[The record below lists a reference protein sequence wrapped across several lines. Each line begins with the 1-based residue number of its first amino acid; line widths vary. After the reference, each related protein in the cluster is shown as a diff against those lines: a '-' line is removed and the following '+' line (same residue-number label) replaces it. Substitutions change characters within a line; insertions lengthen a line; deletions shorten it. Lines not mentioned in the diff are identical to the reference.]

1 MIRKRIVPLALLSV
15 ACLAW
20 REQDPRTEVHRFLDA
35 GQYADAERVARA
47 GGAPLSVML
56 GNVLV
61 VRGKLAEA
69 ESTFAHAIDARA
81 PDRLSAEAALAELAE
96 RRGDHAA
103 ASARAR
109 RIASTYSSANAP
121 SSSDHMAAG
130 RAYVLL
136 MSGDASAARRALAA
150 FDAATAADSNN
161 FEAQRRTGD
170 LFLSRH
176 GNEDARQSY
185 LAVLKRAPNDARAI
199 MGIAFVED
207 FEGKGTALATIRRSL
222 ALNPQLSEALALSAR
237 LHLESEQYDSAR
249 VYAQRALSSD
259 TASVQSWALL
269 GATAFL
275 TGDSATFRM
284 ARSSATALQPRPS
297 EFYTELAEASIRQ
310 RRYMNANVLAQQAV
324 ALDSSSTHALTVLGA
339 NQLRLGQMAEGQATL
354 DRAFK
359 LDASDARSKNTLDLL
374 DLMRSYRTIDTGRFR
389 LVAPAKEAELLAL
402 YIVPLLERAFD
413 SLSARYGYKPPTPVR
428 IEFFDRSAD
437 FSVRTLGA
445 VGLGALGVSF
455 GSLLAMDA
463 PSARERGTFNW
474 GSTAWHELTHAF
486 TLGASEHR
494 VPRWLSEGMS
504 VLEERRAS
512 PGWGASATV
521 SFVGALG
528 AGVLRPMSQLNDGFL
543 HPRFAEETQFSY
555 YQASLFCEMVEQTK
569 GANALP
575 TMLLAYR
582 DGYDTPA
589 VFQRVLGASA
599 AQVDAQFDAWMRA
612 RFAVPLRV
620 LTSKDTASEKLG
632 AALTAVM
639 QRAIGEMSR
648 NQKDSAQ
655 RSLEQARAM
664 FPEYGGD
671 DGPSWFLALLA
682 RERGDTSL
690 AIESVSEVTT
700 RNETAWDAN
709 LLEADLRE
717 RRGDIPGALAALERL
732 IWISPY
738 EPSVHVRIAELSTS
752 RGDVARGDFA
762 RAVRER
768 RAMIALRPTDELDA
782 RYELAKALV
791 AAGDVRGA
799 RRELLSVLEQAPS
812 FEKAQAL
819 LLELRAKRSPGGTR

>member
-1 MIRKRIVPLALLSV
+1 MIRKRAVFLTLLCV

-20 REQDPRTEVHRFLDA
+20 REQDPRTEVHRLIDA

-47 GGAPLSVML
+47 GAAPLSVML

-61 VRGKLAEA
+61 IRGKLVDA
-69 ESTFAHAIDARA
+69 ESTFTRAIATRA
-81 PDRLSAEAALAELAE
+81 PDRLSAQAALAELTE
-96 RRGDHAA
+96 RRGDHVSAA
-103 ASARAR
+103 ARAR
-109 RIASTYSSANAP
+109 NIATLYAGASAP
-121 SSSDHMAAG
+121 SNNDHVAAG
-130 RAYVLL
+130 RAFVLL

-161 FEAQRRTGD
+161 LEAQRRTGD
-170 LFLSRH
+170 LFLARH

-185 LAVLKRAPNDARAI
+185 SAVLRRAPNDARAL
-199 MGIAFVED
+199 MGLAFVED

-222 ALNPQLSEALALSAR
+222 AINPNLSEALALSAR

-259 TASVQSWALL
+259 TASVQAWALL

-275 TGDSATFRM
+275 TGDSATFRI

-310 RRYMNANVLAQQAV
+310 RRYANANALAQQAV
-324 ALDSSSTHALTVLGA
+324 ALDPASIRALTVLGT
-339 NQLRLGQMAEGQATL
+339 NQLRLGQMVEGQATL
-354 DRAFK
+354 DRAFR
-359 LDASDARSKNTLDLL
+359 LDASDARTKNTLDLL
-374 DLMRSYRTIDTGRFR
+374 DLMKSYRTIDTGRFR
-389 LVAPAKEAELLAL
+389 IVAPAKEAELLAL

-413 SLSARYGYKPPTPVR
+413 SLSVRYAYKPPTPVR
-428 IEFFDRSAD
+428 IEFFERSAD

-504 VLEERRAS
+504 VLEERRAT

-528 AGVLRPMSQLNDGFL
+528 AGVLRPMSQLNNGFL
-543 HPRFAEETQFSY
+543 HPRFPEETQFAY

-569 GANALP
+569 GAKALP
-575 TMLLAYR
+575 AMLFAYR
-582 DGYDTPA
+582 DGYDTPT
-589 VFQRVLGASA
+589 VFQRVLGANA
-599 AQVDAQFDAWMRA
+599 AQVDAQFDAWMRT
-612 RFAVPLRV
+612 RFAVPLRT
-620 LTSKDTASEKLG
+620 LTSKDTSSEKRG
-632 AALTAVM
+632 AALMAIM
-639 QRAIGEMSR
+639 QRAVGEMSR

-655 RSLEQARAM
+655 RTLEQARAM

-671 DGPSWFLALLA
+671 DGPSWMLALIA
-682 RERGDTSL
+682 RDRGDTAAAL
-690 AIESVSEVTT
+690 RNVAEVTS

-717 RRGDIPGALAALERL
+717 KKGDTVGAIAALERL

-738 EPSVHVRIAELSTS
+738 EPSVHVRIAQLSTL
-752 RGDVARGDFA
+752 RGEYA

-768 RAMIALRPTDELDA
+768 RALIAMRPTDELDA
-782 RYELAKALV
+782 RYELAKALA
-791 AAGDVRGA
+791 AAGDLSGA

-819 LLELRAKRSPGGTR
+819 LLELRARKSPGGVL

>member
-1 MIRKRIVPLALLSV
+1 MIRKRIVPLALFSV

-20 REQDPRTEVHRFLDA
+20 REQDPRAEVNRLVDA

-47 GGAPLSVML
+47 GGPPLSVML

-61 VRGKLAEA
+61 IRGKLAEA
-69 ESTFAHAIDARA
+69 ESIYTRAIAARA
-81 PDRLSAEAALAELAE
+81 PDRLSADVALAELAE

-109 RIASTYSSANAP
+109 SIATAYRNATAP
-121 SSSDHMAAG
+121 SNSDHVAAG
-130 RAYVLL
+130 RAFVLL
-136 MSGDASAARRALAA
+136 MSGDASAARSALAA

-170 LFLSRH
+170 LFLARH

-185 LAVLKRAPNDARAI
+185 LAVLRRAPNDARAI
-199 MGIAFVED
+199 MGLAFVED

-222 ALNPQLSEALALSAR
+222 AINPHLSEALALSAR

-259 TASVQSWALL
+259 TASIQAWSIL

-275 TGDSATFRM
+275 LGDSTTFRA
-284 ARSSATALQPRPS
+284 ARSGATALQPRPA
-297 EFYTELAEASIRQ
+297 EFFTELAEASIRQ
-310 RRYMNANVLAQQAV
+310 RRYMNANALAQQAV
-324 ALDSSSTHALTVLGA
+324 ALDPTSIRALTVLGT

-359 LDASDARSKNTLDLL
+359 LDASDARNKNTLDLL
-374 DLMRSYRTIDTGRFR
+374 DLMKSYRTIDTGRFR
-389 LVAPAKEAELLAL
+389 IVAPSKEAELLAL

-413 SLSARYGYKPPTPVR
+413 SLSVRYGYKPPTPVR
-428 IEFFDRSAD
+428 IEFFERSAD

-504 VLEERRAS
+504 VLEERRAT

-521 SFVGALG
+521 SFVSALG
-528 AGVLRPMSQLNDGFL
+528 AGMLRPMSELNNGFL
-543 HPRFAEETQFSY
+543 HPRFPEETQFAY

-569 GANALP
+569 GAKALP
-575 TMLLAYR
+575 AMLVAYR

-589 VFQRVLGASA
+589 VFQRVLGSNS

-620 LTSKDTASEKLG
+620 LTSKDTASEQRG
-632 AALTAVM
+632 AALTAIM
-639 QRAIGEMSR
+639 RRAVDQMSR

-655 RSLEQARAM
+655 RTFEQARAM

-671 DGPSWFLALLA
+671 DGPAWFLALLA
-682 RERGDTSL
+682 RDRGDTVAAL
-690 AIESVSEVTT
+690 RNVSEVTT

-717 RRGDIPGALAALERL
+717 KRGDSAGALAALDRL

-738 EPSVHVRIAELSTS
+738 EPSVHVRIAQLST
-752 RGDVARGDFA
+752 ARGEFA

-768 RAMIALRPTDELDA
+768 RALIALRPTDELDA

-791 AAGDVRGA
+791 AAGDVSGA

-819 LLELRAKRSPGGTR
+819 LLELRAKRSPGGVR